1 MKTIKKVLFASVLLA
16 SLGATSGVVMAAQ
29 KFEPFT
35 DGAGSTTGPRDPF
48 TDGGRSATGQ
58 ADTRALT
65 AGIRKARPIHRWR
78 TFGERSA

>member
-35 DGAGSTTGPRDPF
+35 DGAGSRPQPRDPF

-58 ADTRALT
+58 ADTEHSPPVDESQTHSPMAHVR
-65 AGIRKARPIHRWR
+65 
-78 TFGERSA
+78 